1 MIPTDLLE
9 PADGCRGE
17 RLRRDHAPDE
27 SADLTARSG
36 LRLEIAGAGMV
47 TALGSGAR
55 ETIGALDRG
64 ERRIVQTRL
73 VDLRGDRIRG
83 AFALPVRDDLTGAA
97 RAELLALP
105 ALTECLDSASPMT
118 GPTALFVCAPLP
130 WGSFGANFAPVVA
143 PARDDWTALTG
154 TIAAHLEA
162 HGLRPCSKRP
172 VLIRRGHAA
181 GVLALCHIQKLFERG
196 EAAQAVIVGVDSH
209 GERAT
214 LERLDLAGLLKS
226 RRSPGGFVPG
236 EAAAVLCVRPATDD
250 RRGRLVCGIGID
262 QESEEP
268 STARGL
274 TSAVSKSLAGQRD
287 AARSLAIVAIDLNGE
302 RQRAKEWSF
311 AATRTL
317 WRMRAVPDI
326 RHPADRLGDTGAA
339 TVPLFVGL
347 LAHGAKC
354 PGSALAI
361 ASSRDGLRGVVRMD
375 PTAASRTG

>member
-1 MIPTDLLE
+1 MIATELLGHDE
-9 PADGCRGE
+9 RGPADRTHHDPKIDE
-17 RLRRDHAPDE
+17 AAVLAAP
-27 SADLTARSG
+27 SG
-36 LRLEIAGAGMV
+36 IALEIAGAGMV

-55 ETIGALDRG
+55 ETIAALDRG

-83 AFALPVRDDLTGAA
+83 AFALPVGDELTGAA

-130 WGSFGANFAPVVA
+130 WGSFGADFEPAIAPG
-143 PARDDWTALTG
+143 RDDWTALTR

-162 HGLRPCSKRP
+162 HGLRRCSKRP

-196 EAAQAVIVGVDSH
+196 EATQAVIVGVDTH
-209 GERAT
+209 GDRAT

-326 RHPADRLGDTGAA
+326 RHPADHLGDTGAA

-347 LAHGAKC
+347 LTHGANC

-361 ASSRDGLRGVVRMD
+361 ASSRDGLRGAVLMN
-375 PTAASRTG
+375 PTAAKTG